1 MYGDLLTL
9 LGSALISFLVAWLT
23 VRGEESKGRAL
34 LYSICCRFLISSFN
48 TIDTNKNKIKTGELE
63 KEQYVKELESLIT
76 DLEALASNPIF
87 VKFVS
92 RHELAPMMVVQLR
105 REAVEHRMS
114 KTFAMNERSIKFVID
129 TFDWCKRLPWGV
141 WIKKHKKMNEL
152 ADFFRKWQINAQQA
166 APADAAKPRA

>member
-1 MYGDLLTL
+1 MSGYLLTL
-9 LGSALISFLVAWLT
+9 LSSALISFLVAWAT

-34 LYSICCRFLISSFN
+34 LYSICCRFLISAFN
-48 TIDTNKNKIKTGELE
+48 TIDVNKKTIKTGALD
-63 KEQYVKELESLIT
+63 KEQYVRELESLIA

-114 KTFAMNERSIKFVID
+114 QAFAMSEGSIKFVIE
-129 TFDWCKRLPWGV
+129 TFDWCKRLPWGI
-141 WIKKHKKMNEL
+141 WLTKHKKMNEL
-152 ADFFRKWQINAQQA
+152 ADFFRSWLIKAQQDA
-166 APADAAKPRA
+166 SADR